1 MKQFVSQSAIC
12 WSWLSKLVMST
23 LIKIEDQSSH
33 PLLMPKEL
41 QQDLFLSR
49 VWNDC
54 MEWLLWKNVRKQNFN
69 YSNESFWRGIENVA
83 FVWSQPELILA
94 SSTVVIHHQLN
105 NTVCGWGYG
114 KKHEREGDG
123 VKRQRRRE
131 IVSVKTME
139 SQLFASSA
147 VISSIRKYKIL

>member
-23 LIKIEDQSSH
+23 LIKIEHQSSH
-33 PLLMPKEL
+33 PLIMPKEL
-41 QQDLFLSR
+41 QRDLFLSR

-54 MEWLLWKNVRKQNFN
+54 VEWLLWKNVRKQNFN
-69 YSNESFWRGIENVA
+69 YCNESFWRGIENVA

-94 SSTVVIHHQLN
+94 SNTLVIHHRLN
-105 NTVCGWGYG
+105 NTACGCEYG

-123 VKRQRRRE
+123 DSERD
-131 IVSVKTME
+131 I
-139 SQLFASSA
+139 SQNYGKPVASSA
-147 VISSIRKYKIL
+147 VMSLIRK